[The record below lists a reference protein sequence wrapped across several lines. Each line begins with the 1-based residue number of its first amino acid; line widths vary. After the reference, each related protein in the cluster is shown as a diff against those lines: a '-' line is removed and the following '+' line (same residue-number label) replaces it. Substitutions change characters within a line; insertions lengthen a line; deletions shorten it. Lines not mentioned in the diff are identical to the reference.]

1 MASQLTNA
9 TRSGMMTSLKKPLAY
24 SAIARV
30 TYATAYVRAFATS
43 SRVVTRHKV
52 PRDAMRI
59 SAVRS
64 SGKGGQNVN
73 KLNTKVEAR
82 FTIAEA
88 AWLPDDV
95 KQRLARSPRVNKLGE
110 MIVTSQASRSQ
121 KHNLDDC
128 FVKMQQIVDEASISP
143 KERKLYKG
151 ESNKGKERRM
161 EKKRRRSEVK
171 SSRRPS
177 RDEY

>member
-1 MASQLTNA
+1 
-9 TRSGMMTSLKKPLAY
+9 
-24 SAIARV
+24 
-30 TYATAYVRAFATS
+30 
-43 SRVVTRHKV
+43 V
-52 PRDAMRI
+52 PRDALTVGF
-59 SAVRS
+59 SRS

-73 KLNTKVEAR
+73 KLNTKVDAR
-82 FTIAEA
+82 FTIADA
-88 AWLPDDV
+88 TWLPDDV
-95 KQRLARSPRVNKLGE
+95 KERLARNQRVNKLGE

-121 KHNLDDC
+121 KNNLDDC

>member
-1 MASQLTNA
+1 MISAALR
-9 TRSGMMTSLKKPLAY
+9 RS
-24 SAIARV
+24 
-30 TYATAYVRAFATS
+30 FAT

-52 PRDAMRI
+52 PRDALTVGF
-59 SAVRS
+59 SRS

-73 KLNTKVEAR
+73 KLNTKVDAR
-82 FTIAEA
+82 FTIADA
-88 AWLPDDV
+88 TWLPDDV
-95 KQRLARSPRVNKLGE
+95 KERLARNQRVNKLGE
-110 MIVTSQASRSQ
+110 MIVTSQANRSQ
-121 KHNLDDC
+121 KNNLDDC